1 MGFFCSPVS
10 NEYLLAAEHFG
21 VGRADMLHMC
31 EKSVEMIF
39 GGEQEKKRLCE
50 IILQFKNGG

>member
-1 MGFFCSPVS
+1 
-10 NEYLLAAEHFG
+10 
-21 VGRADMLHMC
+21 MLHMC

-39 GGEQEKKRLCE
+39 GGEQEKKRLRE